1 MESAVSR
8 HPLCQCRRRGTEPR
22 PTGSVEGRRAS
33 CHCWPS
39 GCVDKQQQQQQQ
51 HHHHPSACP
60 FCISICDRYFQA
72 CSSSSFVI
80 CFLCFLF
87 LFFFLKSV
95 FGVLLCCL
103 HSVTRGS
110 NKFSHVGI
118 FDVYILRTAVSSGSR
133 GRYSWLGDAL
143 LCKLQ
148 AARGNRLQQT
158 LSATNRSNRES

>member
-1 MESAVSR
+1 MDIAYDHIQEESLPA
-8 HPLCQCRRRGTEPR
+8 
-22 PTGSVEGRRAS
+22 
-33 CHCWPS
+33 
-39 GCVDKQQQQQQQ
+39 
-51 HHHHPSACP
+51 HHERDA
-60 FCISICDRYFQA
+60 A
-72 CSSSSFVI
+72 AAAAAASSSSFRVSI
-80 CFLCFLF
+80 LYQHLRSIFSSLLIIIIRDLF
-87 LFFFLKSV
+87 SLFSLFVFFLKSV